1 MLITFCVP
9 GAAIGSSTLYPLC
22 VASVKVKSRSQASCQ
37 CFFLSIHVQ
46 AYLYMNVLALFSLQ
60 LLKLQTCANP
70 VPHKLCR

>member
-37 CFFLSIHVQ
+37 CFFFFVYTRAGLPLHE
-46 AYLYMNVLALFSLQ
+46 
-60 LLKLQTCANP
+60 CASP
-70 VPHKLCR
+70 FQSSATEATDLCKSCAT